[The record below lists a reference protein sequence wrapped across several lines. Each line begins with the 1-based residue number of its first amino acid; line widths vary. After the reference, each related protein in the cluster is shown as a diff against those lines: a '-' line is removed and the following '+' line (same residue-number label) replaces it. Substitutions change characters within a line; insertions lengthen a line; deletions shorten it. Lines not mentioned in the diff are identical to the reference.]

1 MFSHKSYL
9 KLGEVTGTDFTS
21 LVKSGYELD
30 DFEYGFQQGVDSTG
44 KAVTEVYGGTLS
56 LTIPTLPPDAILEWV
71 LNSRKYKSGAVIM
84 LNEQNEPL
92 EKLLFE
98 NAACVNMS
106 LDYTQK
112 GRAYI
117 TTKVVLQAE
126 RLIFDNG
133 FDFDNFWTK

>member
-1 MFSHKSYL
+1 MFTHKSYL
-9 KLGEVTGTDFTS
+9 KLGELTGTDFTS

-30 DFEYGFQQGVDSTG
+30 DFEYGFQQGIDDTG
-44 KAVTEVYGGTLS
+44 KASTEVYGGTLTMTLS
-56 LTIPTLPPDAILEWV
+56 MLPPDTIIEWA
-71 LNSRKYKSGAVIM
+71 LNSRQYKKGAIII
-84 LNEQNEPL
+84 LNAQNEPQ

-106 LDYTQK
+106 LDYTRK

-126 RLIFDNG
+126 RLIFENG